1 MSEKINRPIDSNE
14 ARGIRIAQASKL
26 VSTHLDRIIMFIG
39 LLLMSW
45 VISWEKNITNTITS
59 TVSSL
64 FQANNISGILGTVL
78 SILQTALQ
86 PMYSKLSDITGRATA
101 YTFSVCMFITSFI
114 IMACAT
120 NYNMLIGGQA
130 IYSFGY
136 SGVYI
141 LGPILIGDSVGLV
154 NRTLILAVYNFPI
167 IINLFAGGLAAQTF
181 INSGQ
186 WRWGYGHICIVI
198 FVASIPLLTVLWNL
212 QFRAKKSGLLRKG
225 STKYTKAAASSDSKE
240 SVHDKVIWLI
250 HEIDV
255 VGSLLLVAGLF
266 LVLLPLILATSW
278 GGWNS
283 SKSTIRIIRSSMVTD
298 HTIPL
303 GRVIGCLVSGGVTWL
318 LFGFWEWKI
327 AVKPI
332 IPLTHW
338 ESKNPMWGTLTLFMI
353 WTINNM
359 MDLQYFLSYLQ
370 VTRKVSPL
378 IASYLER
385 GENCA
390 NVILPIFIGYFI
402 RRTQRWRPFVWVGA
416 CLAVLGPGLMI
427 PARKMSSP
435 DVFIVM
441 AQIIFG
447 ASSAFLNYPVLV
459 GIQGSVPRKDV
470 AIVTALFEVGV
481 SVAGSIGST
490 IAGAVWNSVLP
501 RLIQKYVPGEHN
513 ALTIT
518 KSIPKILALPEEQYK
533 GVAQAYDEAMY
544 ILGIIAVC
552 IGALAFLCSTQLKGY
567 ILENVVPEEESG
579 FENKDINT
587 DDHADD
593 DESVIEQL
601 NDDNDTLKE
610 KQPSQQVKLV
620 FPLNDRPA

>member
-1 MSEKINRPIDSNE
+1 MSEKINRPIDSSE

-26 VSTHLDRIIMFIG
+26 VATHLDRIIMFIG

-45 VISWEKNITNTITS
+45 VISWEKNITNTVTS

-64 FQANNISGILGTVL
+64 FQSNNISGILGTVL

-86 PMYSKLSDITGRATA
+86 PMYSKMSDITGRATA
-101 YTFSVCMFITSFI
+101 YTFSVCMFILSFV

-120 NYNMLIGGQA
+120 NYNMLIGGQV

-167 IINLFAGGLAAQTF
+167 IINLFAGGLAAQRF
-181 INSGQ
+181 INSGE
-186 WRWGYGHICIVI
+186 WRWAYGHICIVI
-198 FVASIPLLTVLWNL
+198 FVASVPLLAVLWNL
-212 QFRAKKSGLLRKG
+212 QFRANTAGLLRKG
-225 STKYTKAAASSDSKE
+225 STKYVKATSQESKKSFPEKAA
-240 SVHDKVIWLI
+240 WLI
-250 HEIDV
+250 SEIDL

-266 LVLLPLILATSW
+266 LILLPLILATSW

-283 SKSTIRIIRSSMVTD
+283 S
-298 HTIPL
+298 
-303 GRVIGCLVSGGVTWL
+303 RVIGCLVSGGVTWL
-318 LFGFWEWKI
+318 LFGLWEWKI

-338 ESKNPMWGTLTLFMI
+338 ESKNPIWGTLTLFMI

-370 VTRKVSPL
+370 VTRRVSPL

-459 GIQGSVPRKDV
+459 GIQGSVPRKGKWHHD
-470 AIVTALFEVGV
+470 
-481 SVAGSIGST
+481 
-490 IAGAVWNSVLP
+490 
-501 RLIQKYVPGEHN
+501 GE
-513 ALTIT
+513 
-518 KSIPKILALPEEQYK
+518 
-533 GVAQAYDEAMY
+533 
-544 ILGIIAVC
+544 
-552 IGALAFLCSTQLKGY
+552 
-567 ILENVVPEEESG
+567 
-579 FENKDINT
+579 
-587 DDHADD
+587 
-593 DESVIEQL
+593 
-601 NDDNDTLKE
+601 
-610 KQPSQQVKLV
+610 
-620 FPLNDRPA
+620 

>member
-1 MSEKINRPIDSNE
+1 MGEKINRPIDFNI
-14 ARGIRIAQASKL
+14 ARGIRIAQASKI
-26 VSTHLDRIIMFIG
+26 VSTYLDRIIMFIG

-86 PMYSKLSDITGRATA
+86 PMYSKLSDITGRAAA

-114 IMACAT
+114 IMACST
-120 NYNMLIGGQA
+120 NYNMLIGGQV

-154 NRTLILAVYNFPI
+154 NRTLVLAVYNFPI

-198 FVASIPLLTVLWNL
+198 FVASFPLLTVLWNL
-212 QFRAKKSGLLRKG
+212 QFRAKKAGLLRKG
-225 STKYTKAAASSDSKE
+225 STKYAKATSQEKKE
-240 SVHDKVIWLI
+240 SFYDKMTWLI
-250 HEIDV
+250 REIDL

-266 LVLLPLILATSW
+266 LILLPLILATSW

-283 SKSTIRIIRSSMVTD
+283 S
-298 HTIPL
+298 
-303 GRVIGCLVSGGVTWL
+303 RVIGCLVSGGFTWL

-338 ESKNPMWGTLTLFMI
+338 ESRNPIWGTLTLFMI

-370 VTRKVSPL
+370 VTRRVSPL

-427 PARKMSSP
+427 PARKRSSP

-501 RLIQKYVPGEHN
+501 RLIQKYVPGDYN
-513 ALTIT
+513 ALAIT

-544 ILGIIAVC
+544 ILGIVAVC
-552 IGALAFLCSTQLKGY
+552 IGASAFLCSTQLKGY
-567 ILENVVPEEESG
+567 ILENVVPEGELEV
-579 FENKDINT
+579 NNT
-587 DDHADD
+587 D
-593 DESVIEQL
+593 
-601 NDDNDTLKE
+601 
-610 KQPSQQVKLV
+610 PSTGKVCQSGTFNVV
-620 FPLNDRPA
+620 D

>member
-1 MSEKINRPIDSNE
+1 MSNQENKINRPIDSQE

-26 VSTHLDRIIMFIG
+26 VSTHLDRIILFIG

-86 PMYSKLSDITGRATA
+86 PMYSKLSDMTGRATA
-101 YTFSVCMFITSFI
+101 YTFSVGMFILSFV

-120 NYNMLIGGQA
+120 NYNMLIGGQV

-198 FVASIPLLTVLWNL
+198 FVASVPLLTVLWNL
-212 QFRAKKSGLLRKG
+212 QYRAKKSGLLRKG
-225 STKYTKAAASSDSKE
+225 STKYRKAAARLDQENKTSFYDTLTWFIS
-240 SVHDKVIWLI
+240 
-250 HEIDV
+250 EIDL
-255 VGSLLLVAGLF
+255 VGSLMLVAGLF

-278 GGWNS
+278 GGW
-283 SKSTIRIIRSSMVTD
+283 RSST
-298 HTIPL
+298 
-303 GRVIGCLVSGGVTWL
+303 VIGCLVSGGVTWL
-318 LFGFWEWKI
+318 LFGFWEWKM

-338 ESKNPMWGTLTLFMI
+338 KSKNPIWGTLTLFMI

-370 VTRKVSPL
+370 VTRRVSPL

-390 NVILPIFIGYFI
+390 NVVLPILIGYFI

-416 CLAVLGPGLMI
+416 CLAVVGPGLMI
-427 PARKMSSP
+427 PARRMGSP

-501 RLIQKYVPGEHN
+501 RLIQKYVPGDYN

-518 KSIPKILALPEEQYK
+518 KSIPKILALPKEQYN
-533 GVAQAYDEAMY
+533 GVAQAYDEAMH

-552 IGALAFLCSTQLKGY
+552 MGALAFICSTQLKGY
-567 ILENVVPEEESG
+567 ILENRVPEEEESAG
-579 FENKDINT
+579 VENRDIDT
-587 DDHADD
+587 TAVDHED
-593 DESVIEQL
+593 DESVVEQVV
-601 NDDNDTLKE
+601 NGDNASSKE
-610 KQPSQQVKLV
+610 KAIKVV
-620 FPLNDRPA
+620 

>member
-1 MSEKINRPIDSNE
+1 MSEKINRPIDSNI

-26 VSTHLDRIIMFIG
+26 VSTYLDRTIMFIG

-86 PMYSKLSDITGRATA
+86 PMYSKLSDITGRAAA

-114 IMACAT
+114 IMACST
-120 NYNMLIGGQA
+120 NYNMLIGGQV

-154 NRTLILAVYNFPI
+154 NRTLVLAVYNFPI
-167 IINLFAGGLAAQTF
+167 IINLFAGGLAAQTI

-198 FVASIPLLTVLWNL
+198 FVASFPLLTVLWNL
-212 QFRAKKSGLLRKG
+212 QFRAKKAGLLRKG
-225 STKYTKAAASSDSKE
+225 STKYAKATSQEKKE
-240 SVHDKVIWLI
+240 SFYDKMTWLI
-250 HEIDV
+250 REIDL

-266 LVLLPLILATSW
+266 LILLPLILATSW

-283 SKSTIRIIRSSMVTD
+283 S
-298 HTIPL
+298 
-303 GRVIGCLVSGGVTWL
+303 RVIGCLVSGGVTWL

-338 ESKNPMWGTLTLFMI
+338 ESRNPIWGTLTLFMI

-370 VTRKVSPL
+370 VTRRVSPL

-501 RLIQKYVPGEHN
+501 RLIQKYVPGDYN
-513 ALTIT
+513 ALAIT

-567 ILENVVPEEESG
+567 ILENVVPEGELEV
-579 FENKDINT
+579 NNT
-587 DDHADD
+587 DPSTDGHD
-593 DESVIEQL
+593 DESVVEQIS
-601 NDDNDTLKE
+601 DDTTLK
-610 KQPSQQVKLV
+610 KK
-620 FPLNDRPA
+620 PA

>member
-1 MSEKINRPIDSNE
+1 MHLDQIKASARLTTSQHDLFQPDGYSHVPSIALRKMSEKINRPVDSNE

-26 VSTHLDRIIMFIG
+26 ISTNLDRIIMFIG

-101 YTFSVCMFITSFI
+101 YTFSVCMFIISFI

-120 NYNMLIGGQA
+120 NYNMLIGGQV

-154 NRTLILAVYNFPI
+154 NRTLILAIYNFPI

-198 FVASIPLLTVLWNL
+198 FVASVPLLTVLWNL

-225 STKYTKAAASSDSKE
+225 STKYTKAASQDNKE
-240 SVHDKVIWLI
+240 SFYDKTAWLI
-250 HEIDV
+250 SEIDL

-283 SKSTIRIIRSSMVTD
+283 SRI
-298 HTIPL
+298 
-303 GRVIGCLVSGGVTWL
+303 IGCLVSGGVTWL
-318 LFGFWEWKI
+318 LFGFWEWKV
-327 AVKPI
+327 ASKPI

-338 ESKNPMWGTLTLFMI
+338 ESKTPIWGTLTLFMI

-370 VTRKVSPL
+370 VTRRVSPL

-427 PARKMSSP
+427 PARKMSSSN
-435 DVFIVM
+435 VFIVM

-490 IAGAVWNSVLP
+490 IAGAVWNSILP
-501 RLIQKYVPGEHN
+501 RLIQKYVPGDYN

-518 KSIPKILALPEEQYK
+518 KSIPKILALPEEQYR

-567 ILENVVPEEESG
+567 ILENVVIEEEPWV
-579 FENKDINT
+579 ENRET
-587 DDHADD
+587 DTDGCD
-593 DESVIEQL
+593 DELVMDQL
-601 NDDNDTLKE
+601 NDDSVTLKE
-610 KQPSQQVKLV
+610 KPTQ
-620 FPLNDRPA
+620 

>member
-1 MSEKINRPIDSNE
+1 MSNQENKINRPIDSQE

-26 VSTHLDRIIMFIG
+26 VSTHLDRIILFIG

-86 PMYSKLSDITGRATA
+86 PMYSKLSDMTGRATA
-101 YTFSVCMFITSFI
+101 YTFSVGMFILSFV

-120 NYNMLIGGQA
+120 NYNMLIGGQV

-186 WRWGYGHICIVI
+186 WRWGYGKYTRYYITHRIHDIV
-198 FVASIPLLTVLWNL
+198 PLLTVLWNL
-212 QFRAKKSGLLRKG
+212 QYRAKKSGLLRKG
-225 STKYTKAAASSDSKE
+225 STKYRKAAARLDQENKTSFYDTLTWFIS
-240 SVHDKVIWLI
+240 
-250 HEIDV
+250 EIDL
-255 VGSLLLVAGLF
+255 VGSLMLVAGLF

-278 GGWNS
+278 GGW
-283 SKSTIRIIRSSMVTD
+283 RSST
-298 HTIPL
+298 
-303 GRVIGCLVSGGVTWL
+303 VIGCLVSGGVTWL
-318 LFGFWEWKI
+318 LFGFWEWKM

-338 ESKNPMWGTLTLFMI
+338 KSKNPIWGTLTLFMI

-370 VTRKVSPL
+370 VTRRVSPL

-390 NVILPIFIGYFI
+390 NVVLPILIGYFI

-416 CLAVLGPGLMI
+416 CLAVVGPGLMI
-427 PARKMSSP
+427 PARRMGSP

-501 RLIQKYVPGEHN
+501 RLIQKYVPGDYN

-518 KSIPKILALPEEQYK
+518 KSIPKILALPKEQYN
-533 GVAQAYDEAMY
+533 GVAQAYDEAMH

-552 IGALAFLCSTQLKGY
+552 MGALAFICSTQLKGY
-567 ILENVVPEEESG
+567 ILENRVPEEEESAG
-579 FENKDINT
+579 VENRDIDT
-587 DDHADD
+587 TAVDHED
-593 DESVIEQL
+593 DESVVEQVV
-601 NDDNDTLKE
+601 NGDNASSKE
-610 KQPSQQVKLV
+610 KAIKVV
-620 FPLNDRPA
+620 